1 MIVDCL
7 SIAEDKIKSEFHQQ
21 AILRVYNFAIPQFL
35 INR

>member
-7 SIAEDKIKSEFHQQ
+7 SIAEDKIKSEFQKQ
-21 AILRVYNFAIPQFL
+21 AILRVYNFALSQFL